1 MPDRVISFLKILK
14 GIGRDEPS
22 LFYFDWGLR
31 NYMKKSLFALKISA
45 FILIVLFL
53 LPACKRKE
61 GGTGQAIHNRIEKV
75 YFVENAT
82 GSASL
87 RAVSLKILEAEA
99 ENCMRRAKCTKDILL
114 IGGMSKVV
122 GYVVDK
128 QNTDIILFG
137 EADNGGPPLYL
148 EDFILALRNA
158 WLKYAELRGNTFY
171 YSYPGCTIDP
181 QPEVINELQQTGS
194 MIFGS
199 SDPGYVRGFLERWRN
214 VCGKPQDVQVMGILF
229 DSHFGKVMV
238 EADYY
243 MKRLVDG
250 SVTIDINGF
259 RSLTDMTLDIAR
271 DAIERGKSISMH
283 AQLNRFWFFP
293 GKNSFIEDQGIAVI
307 EKSPVQLLTEEEFLT
322 KNQEMVGT
330 GRADPLAYKFASDFS
345 FKYDVIK
352 KKEPI
357 YAQLEGLFRFVA
369 LAKLMKA
376 KETPTEAG
384 IGLGYLMN
392 SFPVGKTLVNRKL
405 PGISNVKD
413 FSRRIETA
421 NGYRE
426 IYLWLPSCGGVS
438 IAINVKPKDIRK
450 DATGGLLDLKRKIL
464 QARPSAQ
471 ALSWVVS
478 SPIVVRKIK
487 YHGLTDRGR
496 WKFEDE
502 QGSHELDDN
511 GLREYLAGGG
521 RGGNFIVTH
530 LWGTASEGW
539 KKREHTTGDFAR
551 SLENTGDA
559 KVFIASDLAMAEKKI
574 KRQLPPVGENMDIAF
589 DKMVYGESKELN
601 EAINDFK
608 NIGMGVQE
616 VDNFIAPSKS
626 NVAIIVA
633 PFSSQLLEKLRA
645 KSRAGLFRDKVVL
658 LMVCGQKG
666 NPENHKNFL
675 TSIDE
680 MLGDGAIQIVSFEQ
694 IIPYKNGAVFLKELK
709 RIIEENRNL
718 SLTDVIKKI
727 RSSSKDELIQRLMDS
742 IRHDAKKKSPPK
754 YFGGLSVDFRS
765 VS

>member
-1 MPDRVISFLKILK
+1 MIFVS
-14 GIGRDEPS
+14 
-22 LFYFDWGLR
+22 
-31 NYMKKSLFALKISA
+31 
-45 FILIVLFL
+45 ILIVLFL

-61 GGTGQAIHNRIEKV
+61 GETGQATHNRIEKAS
-75 YFVENAT
+75 FVENAT

-99 ENCMRRAKCTKDILL
+99 ESCMRRAKCTEDILL

-122 GYVVDK
+122 GYVVDE

-137 EADNGGPPLYL
+137 EADNGGPPLHL
-148 EDFILALRNA
+148 EDFVLALRNA

-171 YSYPGCTIDP
+171 YSYPSCTIDP
-181 QPEVINELQQTGS
+181 EPEVFSELEQSGS
-194 MIFGS
+194 MIFAP
-199 SDPGYVRGFLERWRN
+199 SDPGNMKNSLERWRS
-214 VCGKPQDVQVMGILF
+214 VCGKPQNVKVMGIPF

-250 SVTIDINGF
+250 SVTVDIDGF

-271 DAIERGKSISMH
+271 EAIEKGKPISMH

-293 GKNSFIEDQGIAVI
+293 GENSFVEDQGIAAI
-307 EKSPVQLLTEEEFLT
+307 EKSLVQLLTEEEFLT
-322 KNQEMVGT
+322 KNREMVGT
-330 GRADPLAYKFASDFS
+330 GRADPLADKFASDFS
-345 FKYDVIK
+345 LNYDVIAK
-352 KKEPI
+352 EEPI

-376 KETPTEAG
+376 KETPTEAD

-392 SFPVGKTLVNRKL
+392 SFPAGKTLVNRKL

-426 IYLWLPSCGGVS
+426 IYLWLPSCGGVL
-438 IAINVKPKDIRK
+438 IAINVKREDIRK
-450 DATGGLLDLKRKIL
+450 DATGGLLDLKQRIL

-471 ALSWVVS
+471 DLSWNVPLVS
-478 SPIVVRKIK
+478 SPIVQTVRKIK
-487 YHGLTDRGR
+487 YRGLTDRGR

-502 QGSHELDDN
+502 QGSHELDNN

-521 RGGNFIVTH
+521 RGGNFIITH
-530 LWGTASEGW
+530 LAREDSEGW
-539 KKREHTTGDFAR
+539 EKREHTTGNFAR
-551 SLENTGDA
+551 SLENAGAMT
-559 KVFIASDLAMAEKKI
+559 VFIASDLAMAAEKI
-574 KRQLPPVGENMDIAF
+574 KRKLPPVGGNIDIAF
-589 DKMVYGESKELN
+589 DKMVYDKSKELN
-601 EAINDFK
+601 DVINEFK
-608 NIGMGVQE
+608 NTGLEVQE
-616 VDNFIAPSKS
+616 IDNFVAPSKG
-626 NVAIIVA
+626 NVAVIVA
-633 PFSSQLLEKLRA
+633 PFSSRLLEKLRA

-658 LMVCGQKG
+658 LMVCGQRG
-666 NPENHKNFL
+666 NPKNHENFL
-675 TSIDE
+675 TAVDE

-718 SLTDVIKKI
+718 NLTEVIKKI
-727 RSSSKDELIQRLMDS
+727 RGSSKDELIQPLMDS
-742 IRHDAKKKSPPK
+742 IRRDAKKKSPQK